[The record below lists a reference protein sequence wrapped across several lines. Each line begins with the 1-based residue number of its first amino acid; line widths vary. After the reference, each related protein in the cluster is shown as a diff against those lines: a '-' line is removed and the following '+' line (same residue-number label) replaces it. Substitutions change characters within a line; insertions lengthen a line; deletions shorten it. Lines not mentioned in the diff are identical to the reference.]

1 MRFLERYLDE
11 NNFIRIYRMQEFG
24 SKVMADFFIESTL
37 KDLNSTVYIFLRK
50 RQESENYVVV
60 SVFKKYQ
67 TYRGVNLYWM
77 LKEKIKENDS
87 IELYRNQN
95 YRYS

>member
-1 MRFLERYLDE
+1 
-11 NNFIRIYRMQEFG
+11 MQEFG

-60 SVFKKYQ
+60 SFFKKYQ
-67 TYRGVNLYWM
+67 TYCGVNLYWM
-77 LKEKIKENDS
+77 LKEKIKT
-87 IELYRNQN
+87 LYCFPPVAIIAYIWHLLFMNKSSFTRQL
-95 YRYS
+95 R